1 MSNLIKSQFGVS
13 SNISGTKHFIAGV
26 ELEIESIC
34 DFGSTSKWDEW
45 NITEDGSLRNNGR
58 ELISPPLPLEK
69 LVEGFKAI
77 HSQLVYYHKDQAFS
91 ERTSI
96 HVHVNML
103 DNTLDHGKSM
113 LLWYALFEPCFFA
126 MVAPNRRNN
135 IHCVGLDQ
143 TNMSEYYNR
152 SLSYIQ
158 GKWHKY
164 AAFNM
169 KPLGNIGTI
178 EFRHM
183 EGHND
188 PVRFESWLKTLRNLW
203 QFSQDFPMSEDLLTE
218 KEIGAAFTAIFKD
231 APTIQGLKPS
241 LMNLLSNNIL
251 DIKLSFLPNS
261 KD

>member
-1 MSNLIKSQFGVS
+1 MKVRDHFGLGSHVAGLS
-13 SNISGTKHFIAGV
+13 FIAGV
-26 ELEIESIC
+26 ELEIESISQFKTHTGY
-34 DFGSTSKWDEW
+34 DDW

-77 HSQLVYYHKDQAFS
+77 HKDLVFTKKEEAFT

-103 DNTLDHGKSM
+103 DNSMEETKSM
-113 LLWYALFEPCFFA
+113 LLWYALFEPVFFA
-126 MVAPNRRNN
+126 MCDYKRRNN

-143 TNMSEYYNR
+143 TNASEHYNR
-152 SLSYIQ
+152 SLSYLV
-158 GKWHKY
+158 GRWHKY
-164 AAFNM
+164 TAFNL
-169 KPLGNIGTI
+169 KPLGSIGTI

-188 PVRFESWLKTLRNLW
+188 AVRFEEWLKTLRNLR
-203 QFSQDFPMSEDLLTE
+203 QYGIDVPMKEEMLTPDNIL
-218 KEIGAAFTAIFKD
+218 KAFDAIFKD
-231 APTIQGLKPS
+231 SKIKSLRPS
-241 LMNLLSNNIL
+241 VLELISNNIL
-251 DIKLSFLPNS
+251 DIKLSFLPNT